1 MKNDIKTVV
10 VLPDIQAPFHDK
22 RSLRAV
28 LQYLET
34 LYIDECVII
43 GDFADVFVLSH
54 HSDGLPG
61 VRENRRFEK
70 EMEVCNLV
78 LDQITKAVRK
88 RNPKAKITLIEGN
101 HEHRVC
107 RYLEKFPELK
117 GSLEIPIKL
126 RLAER
131 DIKWI
136 PFYCN
141 FKPYKIGK
149 ATFIHGL
156 YTNEHHGK
164 KHVLRYGSN
173 VFYGHTHDVQAFS
186 AEMLGKDQTIVGQSL
201 GCLCRYDLDYVG
213 HQPTKWQ
220 QAFGLFYFLPN
231 GRFTYY
237 VPRIFGHKFVDP
249 GGKLWQG

>member
-10 VLPDIQAPFHDK
+10 VLPDLQCPYHDK

-34 LYIDECVII
+34 LFIDECVIL

-61 VRENRRFEK
+61 QKENKRFAK
-70 EMEVCNLV
+70 EMKVCNLV

-88 RNPKAKITLIEGN
+88 RNPKCKITLIEGN

-117 GSLEIPIKL
+117 GTLEIPFQL
-126 RLAER
+126 RLKER
-131 DIKWI
+131 GIKWI
-136 PFYCN
+136 PYYCD
-141 FKPYKIGK
+141 FKPYKIGN
-149 ATFIHGL
+149 AVFIHGL
-156 YTNEHHGK
+156 FTNDAHAK
-164 KHVLRYGSN
+164 KHALRYGTC
-173 VFYGHTHDVQAFS
+173 VFYGHTHDVQS
-186 AEMLGKDQTIVGQSL
+186 TSVELMGKNKTIVGQSM
-201 GCLCRYDLDYVG
+201 GCLCKYEQSYVG
-213 HQPTKWQ
+213 HAPTRWQ

-231 GRFTYY
+231 GYFTYY
-237 VPRIFGHKFVDP
+237 VPRIFSHRFVDP
-249 GGKLWQG
+249 AGKVWRG